1 MQIFFFI
8 NDTFKRTRNVCVPLV
23 PRYDST
29 FKILTYKRPVDWF
42 SVGEDI
48 DYRFGVQGVIV
59 PLHQSPGLEHT
70 IYHNALTRVSQF
82 VCSPGGS
89 IHTTTSK
96 I

>member
-1 MQIFFFI
+1 M
-8 NDTFKRTRNVCVPLV
+8 
-23 PRYDST
+23 
-29 FKILTYKRPVDWF
+29 LTYKRPVDWF

-96 I
+96 ISFIKSFNAIIMVLNFLNVNNTSFLLNRTN